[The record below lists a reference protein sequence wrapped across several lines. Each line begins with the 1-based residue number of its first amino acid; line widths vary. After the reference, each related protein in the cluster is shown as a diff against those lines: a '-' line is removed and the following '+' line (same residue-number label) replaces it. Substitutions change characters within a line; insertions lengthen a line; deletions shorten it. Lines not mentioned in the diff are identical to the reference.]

1 MSVQPT
7 LGDLDVALLE
17 ATFNAV
23 KPRGA
28 ELTAHFY
35 EQLFAQHPAVI
46 PLFANVKIEEQQGK
60 LLSALALVVANLR
73 HPDVLVPA
81 LQGLGK
87 RHVDYG
93 ALAPHYDAVGGG
105 LLGSLAHVAGP
116 AWTPE
121 AAKAWGDAYA
131 VAAGVMIAAEG

>member
-1 MSVQPT
+1 MPQPT
-7 LGDLDVALLE
+7 LADLNIGLLE
-17 ATFNAV
+17 ATFEAV

-35 EQLFAQHPAVI
+35 EQLFTQHPAVM

-81 LQGLGK
+81 LQTLGK
-87 RHVDYG
+87 RHVNYG
-93 ALAPHYDAVGGG
+93 ALAPHYDAVGGV
-105 LLGSLAHVAGP
+105 LLGSLAYIAGS
-116 AWTPE
+116 AWSPE

-131 VAAGVMIAAEG
+131 VAAGVMAAEA